1 MNPDKRESF
10 GYFDILYIR
19 TFRNITILKRGIEVA
34 KNDNKSK
41 RKDKKDEETTFT
53 LILTLFL
60 VIFTYITKR
69 TFIKLYNLFCTVKQ
83 KCLWNLN
90 KYEKIHYKRTE

>member
-1 MNPDKRESF
+1 MNPNKRESF

-34 KNDNKSK
+34 ENDNKSE

-53 LILTLFL
+53 LILGN
-60 VIFTYITKR
+60 TY
-69 TFIKLYNLFCTVKQ
+69 LQLLSELNL
-83 KCLWNLN
+83 
-90 KYEKIHYKRTE
+90 R